1 MYGWV
6 KSDHSFGHGVT
17 GGIGV
22 KATVDLLSLTDEGR
36 KPAWIGSGT
45 GGGEAPILGMK
56 SQATDG
62 VNGRLAEDDG

>member
-6 KSDHSFGHGVT
+6 KSDHGFGHGVT

-22 KATVDLLSLTDEGR
+22 KAATDLIALLNEGR
-36 KPAWIGSGT
+36 EPAGIGSGT
-45 GGGEAPILGMK
+45 GGGEATILGME